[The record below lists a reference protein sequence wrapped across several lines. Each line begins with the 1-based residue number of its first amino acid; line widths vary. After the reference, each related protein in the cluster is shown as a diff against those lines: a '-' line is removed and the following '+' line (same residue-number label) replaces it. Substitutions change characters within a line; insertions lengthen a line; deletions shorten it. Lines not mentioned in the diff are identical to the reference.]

1 MEFLATEDV
10 SMSGVSAPESN
21 LTKAKLIGANLIDA
35 NLREA
40 DLGRAKLSGANL
52 FNADLSGAKLGNV
65 ELIGADLTNAD
76 LRCLPPVEGENVPP
90 AKKKKRCADLTDAKL
105 DNAILTGAKLKG
117 AIITLKQIES
127 VRPTPEPASLPNSVK
142 KWPFEEVD
150 GIWVS
155 IEKQ

>member
-21 LTKAKLIGANLIDA
+21 LTKAKLIGA

-90 AKKKKRCADLTDAKL
+90 AKKKK
-105 DNAILTGAKLKG
+105 GAR
-117 AIITLKQIES
+117 I
-127 VRPTPEPASLPNSVK
+127 
-142 KWPFEEVD
+142 
-150 GIWVS
+150 
-155 IEKQ
+155 